1 MTISKVRLDSVFS
14 DPFGKS
20 ASSIIS
26 YLIHTN
32 PDEVNDNEILKHV
45 DRHVKACGKDILNS
59 IHDYEFI
66 GVHCDNLK
74 FIRKHLDDINECI
87 RMTDRKLEHYHCKYA
102 EIILHLATMVGIAQ
116 GSALYILGEIGT
128 GMSIWQA
135 SATEWRKTGNK
146 F

>member
-1 MTISKVRLDSVFS
+1 MCISEKNRYQNSMTISKVRLDSVFF

-45 DRHVKACGKDILNS
+45 DRHVKASGKDILNS

-66 GVHCDNLK
+66 GYSV
-74 FIRKHLDDINECI
+74 
-87 RMTDRKLEHYHCKYA
+87 
-102 EIILHLATMVGIAQ
+102 II
-116 GSALYILGEIGT
+116 
-128 GMSIWQA
+128 
-135 SATEWRKTGNK
+135 
-146 F
+146 